1 MKVQEVTGMERKNW
15 VQNVFNGVMSL
26 TFPSLK
32 PRQQVVSSYNRSDDR
47 VKVRLDYKK
56 SLVGISNEV
65 KRFEQRITEN

>member
-1 MKVQEVTGMERKNW
+1 MEKKNW
-15 VQNVFNGVMSL
+15 AQNVFNGVMRL
-26 TFPSLK
+26 TLPSLK